1 MTDLTFI
8 LTRWIFPSSL
18 SLFGVR
24 GHTVVCVPLLLRS
37 WHDLSYE
44 RPGGFIAETSDDVV
58 LGLFLGFTS
67 QAQEK
72 VFCRTETE
80 LPVVHKPSPQL
91 PLHST
96 RVHSVA

>member
-58 LGLFLGFTS
+58 LGLVLGFILKRRRRFFVEPKLNCRSSTS
-67 QAQEK
+67 
-72 VFCRTETE
+72 
-80 LPVVHKPSPQL
+80 
-91 PLHST
+91 
-96 RVHSVA
+96 RVHNCHFTAHAFTP

>member
-67 QAQEK
+67 
-72 VFCRTETE
+72 
-80 LPVVHKPSPQL
+80 PSPGEGFLYNLRKLKAGGRPQAE
-91 PLHST
+91 ST
-96 RVHSVA
+96 SHFTAHAFTP